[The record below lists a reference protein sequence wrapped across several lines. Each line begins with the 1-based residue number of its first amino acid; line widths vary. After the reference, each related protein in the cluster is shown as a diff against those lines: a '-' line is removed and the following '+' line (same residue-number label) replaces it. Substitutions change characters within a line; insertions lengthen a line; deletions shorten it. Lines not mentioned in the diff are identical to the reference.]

1 MLGARRRESL
11 SQSRLDIAERVRTNL
26 LPWNGQFS
34 PQLVEGLLRAYAH
47 RGAMVL
53 DPFVGGGTLLVEAAR
68 LGLASCGSDLNP
80 AAGLRN
86 FHLISILLRR
96 FAAAAKA
103 PLGCFRPQVRA
114 KPATGL
120 ARFAGYAFSGTLAP
134 KRCAT
139 PSS

>member
-11 SQSRLDIAERVRTNL
+11 SQSRLNIAERVRTNL

-34 PQLVEGLLRAYAH
+34 PQLVEGLLRAHAH

-53 DPFVGGGTLLVEAAR
+53 DPFVGGGTSLVEAAR
-68 LGLASCGSDLNP
+68 
-80 AAGLRN
+80 
-86 FHLISILLRR
+86 
-96 FAAAAKA
+96 
-103 PLGCFRPQVRA
+103 LGCFRPQVRA

-120 ARFAGYAFSGTLAP
+120 ARFAGYAFSATLTP

-139 PSS
+139 PSP